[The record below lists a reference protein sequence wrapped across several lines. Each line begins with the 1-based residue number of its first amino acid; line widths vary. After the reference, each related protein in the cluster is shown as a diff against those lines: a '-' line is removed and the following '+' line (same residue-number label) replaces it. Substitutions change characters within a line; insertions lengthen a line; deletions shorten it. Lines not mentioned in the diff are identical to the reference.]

1 MSLSFVL
8 NYPEFL
14 LLGIV
19 SVFYFAGS
27 GMNQRTFH
35 IPAWLANFAGNTLS
49 SLPLI
54 YLNWLARKQTFAGFG
69 TNTAFGVLASCKLY
83 PALLT
88 LFSAA
93 ILPIPVA
100 LLLSIAAF
108 FPADVVLLVMASKRQ
123 RRIREALPNA
133 LDLMVLCADAGL
145 GLDATLQRVSS
156 EQAGVFAELNEEL
169 TILARDIVLGMDR
182 ERAYQELYNRTGVD
196 ELKSFASSL
205 NQSTKLGLS
214 IAKILRNQAEFQRIK
229 LSQKAEERSAR
240 LPVYMA
246 FPLWFCI
253 MPALM
258 VILLAPSLIVF
269 FQNSPHPVGFL
280 Y

>member
-1 MSLSFVL
+1 MSLSFFL

-14 LLGIV
+14 LAAIV
-19 SVFYFAGS
+19 SAFYFTGL
-27 GMNQRTFH
+27 GKNQRSFH
-35 IPAWLANFAGNTLS
+35 IPAWLANFARATLS
-49 SLPLI
+49 SLPLA
-54 YLNWLARKQTFAGFG
+54 YLNWLTRQQTFAGFR

-83 PALLT
+83 PSLLT

-93 ILPIPVA
+93 ILPIPFA
-100 LLLSIAAF
+100 LSLSIAAF
-108 FPADVVLLVMASKRQ
+108 FPADVVLYVMASNRQ
-123 RRIREALPNA
+123 RRVREALPNA

-156 EQAGVFAELNEEL
+156 DQKGVGAELNEEL
-169 TILARDIVLGMDR
+169 TTLGRDIVLGMDR
-182 ERAYQELYNRTGVD
+182 ERAYHEFYNRTGVD
-196 ELKSFASSL
+196 ELKSFASAL

-240 LPVYMA
+240 LPIYMA

-253 MPALM
+253 MPVLM

-269 FQNSPHPVGFL
+269 FQNSPHPASFL
-280 Y
+280 H